1 MLGSNGFAFQLTS
14 NDLGA
19 QVGCCKEA
27 CGSTVQ
33 PEPARGRV
41 VSPSSATA
49 TSAPTAEA
57 KQSTHP
63 RTTTQTQATQEVLE
77 LVWFAPRNIFAYVN
91 SCLDVIPLLH

>member
-27 CGSTVQ
+27 CGSTV
-33 PEPARGRV
+33 PPTRGRA
-41 VSPSSATA
+41 VSPSSA

-57 KQSTHP
+57 KQSTVAHILAP
-63 RTTTQTQATQEVLE
+63 APITTFRTGDGALCTS
-77 LVWFAPRNIFAYVN
+77 VN
-91 SCLDVIPLLH
+91 C